1 MGIRTRSI
9 ALAAVSAVAVAGAAS
24 PALAQK
30 TKTITVTTP
39 KSSPF
44 AFNGMPKTLKAGTYR
59 FRYVNRSGIG
69 HNLRFLKSAST
80 PRRTTPIFTSG
91 SRTVKVT
98 LKKGTARY
106 ECTPH
111 KTMMKGTI
119 KVT

>member
-9 ALAAVSAVAVAGAAS
+9 AIAAVSAVALAGAAS
-24 PALAQK
+24 PALAQ
-30 TKTITVTTP
+30 KTITVTTP

-44 AFNGMPKTLKAGTYR
+44 AFNGMPKTLKAGTYT
-59 FRYVNRSGIG
+59 FKYVNQSGIG
-69 HNLRFLKSAST
+69 HNLKVGSVATPVFSTGSKS
-80 PRRTTPIFTSG
+80 I
-91 SRTVKVT
+91 KVT
-98 LKKGTARY
+98 LKKGTVKY

>member
-1 MGIRTRSI
+1 MSIRTR
-9 ALAAVSAVAVAGAAS
+9 AVAVGAATAAALALTAA

-30 TKTITVTTP
+30 NVITVTTP

-44 AFNGMPKTLKAGTYR
+44 AFKGMPKTLKAGTYT
-59 FRYVNRSGIG
+59 FKYVNNSGIQ
-69 HNLRFLKSAST
+69 HNLKVGLSAT
-80 PRRTTPIFTSG
+80 PLFSSG
-91 SRTVKVT
+91 SKTVTVK
-98 LKKGTARY
+98 LKKGTTVAY

>member
-1 MGIRTRSI
+1 MSIRTRAVAI
-9 ALAAVSAVAVAGAAS
+9 GAATAAALALTAA

-30 TKTITVTTP
+30 NVITVTTP

-44 AFNGMPKTLKAGTYR
+44 ALNGIPKTLKAGTYT
-59 FRYVNRSGIG
+59 FKYVNNSGIG
-69 HNLRFLKSAST
+69 HNLKVGSAAT
-80 PRRTTPIFTSG
+80 PVFSSG
-91 SRTVKVT
+91 SKTVKVT
-98 LKKGTARY
+98 LKKGTVAY

>member
-1 MGIRTRSI
+1 MGFHTRSI

-44 AFNGMPKTLKAGTYR
+44 AFKGMPKTLKAGTYT

-69 HNLRFLKSAST
+69 HNLRFLKSTST
-80 PRRTTPIFTSG
+80 PRKTTPIFMKGMRSI
-91 SRTVKVT
+91 RVT

-111 KTMMKGTI
+111 RSMMKGTI
-119 KVT
+119 RVT